1 MRYWLLVLG
10 ALVGGCSGE
19 SDVRETFSRGLAAY
33 DRGDPSSALQLFDE
47 AERLASEVEPELIA
61 NQALAALA
69 AGNLP
74 RAEQEARRAAS
85 VAAQGPMALEF
96 SSLRDFLL
104 GTTALERALRTRT
117 LALVPDADPGIV
129 RRGISEA
136 DTARKSFE
144 LAVTARRNWPVA
156 ARNLERALLILE
168 ELNGIAPSSPP
179 QDGPDE
185 MKQDTTPRANPT
197 ESDPGEAPGM
207 EPGAI
212 EDLLRRLAEMDEA
225 KRTSR
230 RTRGEG
236 RGSVVER
243 DW

>member
-1 MRYWLLVLG
+1 MRCRLWILV
-10 ALVGGCSGE
+10 ALVAGCSGGSE
-19 SDVRETFSRGLAAY
+19 VRETFSRGLAAY
-33 DRGDPSSALQLFDE
+33 DRGDPSAALQLFEE

-61 NQALAALA
+61 NQAMAALG
-69 AGNLP
+69 AGDLL
-74 RAEQEARRAAS
+74 RVEQEARRAAS

-104 GTTALERALRTRT
+104 GTTALERALRSRT
-117 LALVPDADPGIV
+117 LALQPDADPGIV

-136 DTARKSFE
+136 DTARRSFE
-144 LAVTARRNWPVA
+144 LAVTARGTWPAA

-168 ELNGIAPSSPP
+168 ELNGIAPSPP
-179 QDGPDE
+179 PRDGPDE

-197 ESDPGEAPGM
+197 ESDPGEATGM
-207 EPGAI
+207 DPGAI

-230 RTRGEG
+230 RARGEG
-236 RGSVVER
+236 RASAVER